1 MFGVSTLGRDF
12 QKIPSVKFGSITRQV
27 LQVTNH
33 RNIGFEAG
41 LGVHRVETIG
51 RVEDISNVQ
60 MLDTHESGQTAML
73 IMDEWNEQYLMVN
86 TTNSRTSCTLR
97 F

>member
-1 MFGVSTLGRDF
+1 MGLNDF
-12 QKIPSVKFGSITRQV
+12 HQV

-33 RNIGFEAG
+33 LKIGLEG
-41 LGVHRVETIG
+41 GQGSHRVETLG

-97 F
+97 FVVRILPFLIKLIC